1 MFPSSSLKRALPL
14 NSETRV
20 NKRPK
25 SEGEASSRK
34 QFLNSLR
41 AICDRWAVHVRG
53 EGDSVVDGKELLRLF
68 LRDTLP
74 PKGKQFPLQEC
85 DCRHEGGH
93 LPSDREMCKTG
104 GTVDSG
110 KANAFV
116 MSDLKHSLRSW
127 LKTKRRNPYFEVT
140 DVEDSDEEEVE
151 LELEESESQPISL
164 SSFDAE
170 RYPSSPIKQ
179 GEPGWKRKSTKQ
191 RLTVLFYLLFHSDGR
206 DTFNSAFKRL
216 CLPDLHLVH
225 LCGCGLNI
233 EGLRGACVVGSHL
246 KLATSE
252 LNREHVHYHFVLA
265 HSQSKQAY
273 RATLDAIKGSAEGK
287 YDDVF

>member
-1 MFPSSSLKRALPL
+1 MSPSSSSLKRALPP
-14 NSETRV
+14 NSDARI

-25 SEGEASSRK
+25 FEGEASSRK

-53 EGDSVVDGKELLRLF
+53 EGDAVVDGKELLRLF

-74 PKGKQFPLQEC
+74 PKGKKFPLQGC
-85 DCRHEGGH
+85 DCRHKGGY
-93 LPSDREMCKTG
+93 LPSDREMCRTA
-104 GTVDSG
+104 GTVDNG

-116 MSDLKHSLRSW
+116 MSDLKHSLRNW
-127 LKTKRRNPYFEVT
+127 LKTKRRNPHFEVT

-151 LELEESESQPISL
+151 LEESASQPISL
-164 SSFDAE
+164 SSYDVD
-170 RYPSSPIKQ
+170 RYPSSPVKQ
-179 GEPGWKRKSTKQ
+179 GDSGWKRKSTKQ
-191 RLTVLFYLLFHSDGR
+191 RLTVLFYLLHHSNSC
-206 DTFNSAFKRL
+206 DTFNSAFKEL

-233 EGLRGACVVGSHL
+233 EGLYGACVVGSHL
-246 KLATSE
+246 KLASSE

-265 HSQSKQAY
+265 HSKSKEAY
-273 RATLDAIKGSAEGK
+273 LATLAAIKGGSGGRF
-287 YDDVF
+287 DDVF